1 LFYTQEAMDDSR
13 QFLIGLG
20 KNVARLRKEK
30 GLKQTELSYQVNMDK
45 ANLIRIEKGRTNPT
59 SLTLR
64 KLAKVLGIKTQDF
77 YEGLD

>member
-1 LFYTQEAMDDSR
+1 MDDS
-13 QFLIGLG
+13 QKFLIGLG
-20 KNVARLRKEK
+20 KNVARLRKAK
-30 GLKQTELSYQVNMDK
+30 GLKQTDLSYACDMDK

-64 KLAKVLGIKTQDF
+64 KLAQVLGIKTQDF

>member
-1 LFYTQEAMDDSR
+1 MDDSR

-30 GLKQTELSYQVNMDK
+30 GLKQTELCYQVNMDK

-77 YEGLD
+77 YIGLD

>member
-1 LFYTQEAMDDSR
+1 MDESR

-20 KNVARLRKEK
+20 KNVARLRKAK
-30 GLKQTELSYQVNMDK
+30 GLKQAEFAYKCNMDK

-64 KLAKVLGIKTQDF
+64 KLAKVLEIKTQSF
-77 YEGLD
+77 FEGLD

>member
-1 LFYTQEAMDDSR
+1 MRKAKDDNN

-20 KNVARLRKEK
+20 KNVSRLRKEK
-30 GLKQTELSYQVNMDK
+30 GIKQIELSSEVDMDK

-64 KLAKVLGIKTQDF
+64 KLAKVLGIKTQQF
-77 YEGLD
+77 FEGLD